1 MLLTWYVTLKKSK
14 LYITLCILRYPLK
27 IRKNQ
32 ESSFAVLSHFYAF
45 DMTPRCNRLTFTAL
59 QNKIRLQ
66 REDQV
71 A

>member
-1 MLLTWYVTLKKSK
+1 M
-14 LYITLCILRYPLK
+14 YITLSFK
-27 IRKNQ
+27 DKKNQ

-45 DMTPRCNRLTFTAL
+45 DMTPRCNQLTFTAL
-59 QNKIRLQ
+59 QNQIRLQ

>member
-1 MLLTWYVTLKKSK
+1 M
-14 LYITLCILRYPLK
+14 YITL
-27 IRKNQ
+27 
-32 ESSFAVLSHFYAF
+32 SFKDQKKSGVLICRFKSFYAF

-71 A
+71 AYRCILRYPPFISE

>member
-1 MLLTWYVTLKKSK
+1 MYVYYVIPQRSE
-14 LYITLCILRYPLK
+14 
-27 IRKNQ
+27 KNQ